1 MAQSDAHLRTY
12 TKPEDASFGELA
24 ARLSEQVSRLVH
36 DELAL
41 AEAEAKEKAKR
52 LGLGAGMFGAGAVL
66 ALFGGGCA
74 VAAIVLGLATAM
86 SGWLAALIVA
96 VALFIG
102 AGMAA
107 LLGRRGVKR
116 GSPPVPLE
124 AIESTKEDVATVR
137 RAVKH

>member
-1 MAQSDAHLRTY
+1 MAQSDAHVRTY

-52 LGLGAGMFGAGAVL
+52 LGLGAGLFGMSAVL

-74 VAAIVLGLATAM
+74 VAAVVLGLANVVAA
-86 SGWLAALIVA
+86 WLAALIVA
-96 VALFIG
+96 AALFLV
-102 AGMAA
+102 AGLAA
-107 LLGRRGVKR
+107 LVGRRDVKR
-116 GSPPVPLE
+116 ATPPVPTE
-124 AIESTKEDVATVR
+124 AVRSTKEDLATVR
-137 RAVKH
+137 RAVKQ